1 MVLKKGTGQYFLIL
15 HPSSPLY
22 FWRSEGG
29 GEGRPLIFQT
39 GFRGAEGG
47 LEGGKDGAAFLRGRR
62 EEGGRGWG
70 GGGGRVLCIFFGMGG
85 RGGKIYFSFSLFL
98 DRNFHHLRISTL
110 MECYFW

>member
-29 GEGRPLIFQT
+29 GKASSEIPNGVSRSGGRF
-39 GFRGAEGG
+39 G
-47 LEGGKDGAAFLRGRR
+47 GGKGWCSLLTWEKR
-62 EEGGRGWG
+62 GGRKRKG

-85 RGGKIYFSFSLFL
+85 RGGKDLFL
-98 DRNFHHLRISTL
+98 FLTL
-110 MECYFW
+110 LG